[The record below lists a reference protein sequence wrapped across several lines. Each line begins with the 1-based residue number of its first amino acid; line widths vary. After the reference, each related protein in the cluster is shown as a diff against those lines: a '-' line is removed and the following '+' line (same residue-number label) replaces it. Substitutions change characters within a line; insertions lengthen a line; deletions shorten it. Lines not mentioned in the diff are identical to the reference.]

1 MKWPLGLVR
10 PSLCIGIVWVP
21 GIHETGTAGARRC
34 HLLDRF
40 SWGVIDTAETHA
52 RFHNGDTDSMEV
64 CIVSFEKRGR
74 VHDLSLMTTVW
85 VGIRFE
91 CSVEAALK
99 PEPFNQTQRSSR
111 GSAEWASL
119 SR

>member
-21 GIHETGTAGARRC
+21 GIHETGTAGARLC

-40 SWGVIDTAETHA
+40 SWGVIDTAETHV
-52 RFHNGDTDSMEV
+52 RFHNGDTDRMEV
-64 CIVSFEKRGR
+64 CIVSFEKRWR

-91 CSVEAALK
+91 CSGRSRLK
-99 PEPFNQTQRSSR
+99 TGTVQSNTKVKS
-111 GSAEWASL
+111 WKC
-119 SR
+119 